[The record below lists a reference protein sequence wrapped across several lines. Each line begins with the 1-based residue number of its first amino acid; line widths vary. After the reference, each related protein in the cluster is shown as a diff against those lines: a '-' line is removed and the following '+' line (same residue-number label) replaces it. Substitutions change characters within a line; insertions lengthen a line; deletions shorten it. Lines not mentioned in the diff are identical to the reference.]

1 MRNGSKYHAVILF
14 KNTGRRQ
21 SGGGGGRGG
30 INKYERN
37 NFRAK
42 FCQCSAD
49 ILDLTKL
56 QLYAMLDAYFK

>member
-21 SGGGGGRGG
+21 NKMAMYFKVEEGGGGGGRGRGEGLGG

-42 FCQCSAD
+42 FCQCPVH
-49 ILDLTKL
+49 
-56 QLYAMLDAYFK
+56 